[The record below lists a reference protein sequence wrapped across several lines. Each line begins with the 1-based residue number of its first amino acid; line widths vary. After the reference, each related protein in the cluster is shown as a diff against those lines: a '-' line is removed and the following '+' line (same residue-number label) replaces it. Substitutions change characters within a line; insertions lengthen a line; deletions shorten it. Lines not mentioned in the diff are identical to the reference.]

1 MGERFSGGGLLLRLA
16 PLAPLLVDKGEI
28 FILHKG
34 KAEGEIWRLNLLEH
48 WITGS
53 DHCINLTL

>member
-34 KAEGEIWRLNLLEH
+34 KAEGEIWLFKPPRALNY
-48 WITGS
+48 WK
-53 DHCINLTL
+53 